1 MPMANIFDTNEFNEK
16 YYYDGA
22 LGALYTP
29 EKTEFRVWAPT
40 ASAVVLNTFSEGLGD
55 NKIDSVSMEQAE
67 NGTWIYTMDGDKNGL
82 YYTYTV
88 TVDEKS
94 NDVVD
99 PYAKAVG
106 ANGLRGM
113 VIDLKATDPE
123 GFRDT
128 PRPTFG
134 SCNPTDAVVYETHVR
149 DFSNHPSSNSKYPGK
164 FLAFTETGK
173 KLPDGTPTGVDH
185 LKELGVTHV
194 QLLPSYDYY
203 TVDETKL
210 DRPQFNWGYDPLN
223 YNAPEGSYSTNPYDG
238 AVRVNEYKQMVKALH
253 ENGIRVIMDVVY
265 NHTMF
270 AEGSY
275 LNMTVPHYYHRT
287 REDGTFY
294 DGSACNNETASDRP
308 MCRKYIVDSIVHW
321 ASEYMLDG
329 FRFDLMGIHDIVTMN
344 EISAELKK
352 IDPTI
357 IVYGEGWTG
366 GECGIPDELRA
377 LKCNAKQYPGVGAFS
392 DDIRDGI
399 KGHVFNLDEKGFV
412 SGAENFEENIKFGV
426 VGCTDYPGIDM
437 EKVSYSDAAWA
448 AAPTQTVNYVE
459 AHDNLTIWDKLATSN
474 PEDDEETRI
483 KMDKLAA
490 GIVFTAQGI
499 PFIQFGQDFLRT
511 KYNEEI
517 GGFDENSF
525 RSPDSVNNI
534 DWNRKAQYKDVFN
547 YYKGLIAF
555 RKAHKE
561 LRFTT
566 ADQVAENLK
575 FLDCAEPN
583 TVAYTLCGDSDIL
596 VIYNANREDKT
607 FALPEGKW
615 EVFINGDKAG
625 TDVLEK
631 VSGECTVAGI
641 SMLVAVRK
649 QSSGIGSAIRK
660 LFRF

>member
-1 MPMANIFDTNEFNEK
+1 MAKIFDTQEFNDQ
-16 YYYDGA
+16 YYYSGA
-22 LGALYTP
+22 LGALYSP
-29 EKTEFRVWAPT
+29 EQTEFRVWAPT
-40 ASAVVLNTFSEGLGD
+40 ASEVVLNVFREGLGD
-55 NKIDSVSMEQAE
+55 NRLDSIKMASAE
-67 NGTWIYTMDGDKNGL
+67 KGTWVHVMKGDQNGL
-82 YYTYTV
+82 YYTYVV
-88 TVDEKS
+88 TVDGKE
-94 NDVVD
+94 NEVVD

-123 GFRDT
+123 GFRNT

-134 SCNPTDAVVYETHVR
+134 NCAPTDAVVYETHVR
-149 DFSNHPSSNSKYPGK
+149 DFSNHYSSASEYPGK

-173 KLPDGTPTGVDH
+173 QLADGTLTGVDH
-185 LKELGVTHV
+185 LKDLGVTHV

-203 TVDETKL
+203 TVDETKPEK
-210 DRPQFNWGYDPLN
+210 PQFNWGYDPLN
-223 YNAPEGSYSTNPYDG
+223 YNAPEGSYSTDPYDG
-238 AVRVNEYKQMVKALH
+238 NVRINEYKQMVKALH

-270 AEGSY
+270 AEESY

-344 EISAELKK
+344 EIRAELNK

-392 DDIRDGI
+392 DDIRDGV
-399 KGHVFNLDEKGFV
+399 KGHVFELTERGFV
-412 SGAENFEENIKFGV
+412 NGAPNFEENIKFGV

-437 EKVSYSDAAWA
+437 GKVSYSDAPWA

-534 DWNRKAQYKDVFN
+534 DWNRKSEYKDVFN

-555 RKAHKE
+555 RKAHKS
-561 LRFTT
+561 LRFTKT
-566 ADQVAENLK
+566 EQIAANLK
-575 FLDCAEPN
+575 FMDCSEPN
-583 TVAYTLCGDSDIL
+583 MVAYTVSASEDGDDKDIL
-596 VIYNANREDKT
+596 VVYNANRD
-607 FALPEGKW
+607 FAALTLPEGEW
-615 EVFINGDKAG
+615 DVCINGEKAG
-625 TDVLEK
+625 TDVLETI
-631 VSGECTVAGI
+631 SGVCAVAGI
-641 SMLVAVRK
+641 SVLAAVK
-649 QSSGIGSAIRK
+649 K
-660 LFRF
+660 